1 MHFSFRPS
9 ASAIAVGAA
18 LAAAALSPAPP
29 ARAADGA
36 PIVVT
41 FEGFAHG
48 QKLGS
53 AYGKTASNQVDIK
66 VANSDPIAPD
76 VPVIFDTRKQNT
88 SDPDLEA
95 PFPSGN
101 LRGQQLGNILIIPE
115 NNIDANHD
123 GILDDPDDLGS
134 RPSGQFR
141 LTFTSQKMTSFG
153 LDMVDIEQVEIP
165 KSLAYIIFQRRLG
178 TNTYQEITRV
188 PFVNFVTPGNKYYD
202 PTIQFGD
209 HSANRIKPITAASLG
224 SGVTSF
230 DRVIINLDGSGA
242 IDNLR
247 FTPFVTV
254 PEPATGLAL
263 LAGATVLL
271 PRRRRRA

>member
-1 MHFSFRPS
+1 M
-9 ASAIAVGAA
+9 AVGAA
-18 LAAAALSPAPP
+18 LAAAAALVPAPP
-29 ARAADGA
+29 AQAADGA

-41 FEGFAHG
+41 FEGFTHG

-53 AYGKTASNQVDIK
+53 AYGKTASSQVDIK
-66 VANSDPIAPD
+66 VANNDPIAPD
-76 VPVIFDTRKQNT
+76 VPVIFDTRQHNT

-95 PFPSGN
+95 PFPIGN
-101 LRGQQLGNILIIPE
+101 LKNQTLGNILIIPE
-115 NNIDANHD
+115 NNVDKNKD

-153 LDMVDIEQVEIP
+153 LDMVDIEQVETP
-165 KSLAYIIFQRRLG
+165 KSVAYIIFQRKVSS
-178 TNTYQEITRV
+178 TTYQEITRV
-188 PFVNFVTPGNKYYD
+188 PFVNFATPGNKYYD
-202 PTIQFGD
+202 PTIVFGD

-230 DRVIINLDGSGA
+230 DRVIVNLDGSGA

-247 FTPFVTV
+247 FTPLVTV
-254 PEPATGLAL
+254 PEPATMGLMAM
-263 LAGATVLL
+263 AGAAALL
-271 PRRRRRA
+271 PRRRRA

>member
-1 MHFSFRPS
+1 MQFSFRPA

-18 LAAAALSPAPP
+18 LAAAALLPAPP
-29 ARAADGA
+29 AKAADGA
-36 PIVVT
+36 PIVVD

-53 AYGKTASNQVDIK
+53 AYGKTASSQVDIK
-66 VANSDPIAPD
+66 VANNDPIAPD
-76 VPVIFDTRKQNT
+76 VPVIFDTRKRNT

-95 PFPSGN
+95 PFPTGN
-101 LRGQQLGNILIIPE
+101 LRGQTLGNILIIPE
-115 NNIDANHD
+115 NNVDANKD

-141 LTFTSQKMTSFG
+141 LTFTGSKMTSFG

-165 KSLAYIIFQRRLG
+165 KSLAYIIFQRRLS

-202 PTIQFGD
+202 PTIVFGD

-224 SGVTSF
+224 SGVTTF
-230 DRVIINLDGSGA
+230 DRVIVNLDGSGA

-247 FTPFVTV
+247 FTPFVV

-263 LAGATVLL
+263 LAGAAVLL
-271 PRRRRRA
+271 PRRRRA